1 MDNYTFEVETQLE
14 EGLLDL
20 PDITICFFDDLEG
33 PCIETIEN
41 AHGYPIPRRKDYIC
55 IPSKPNDLYQV
66 QNVVIYY
73 NSDDTID
80 IEVYIGWVDITSV
93 EL

>member
-20 PDITICFFDDLEG
+20 PDVTIRFFDEIDA
-33 PCIETIEN
+33 PSIETIEN
-41 AHGYPIPRRKDYIC
+41 AHGYPIPRRKDYIG

-66 QNVVIYY
+66 RNVVTYY